1 MRKGR
6 KIRINVKKLTKI
18 SAILIVAVLLI
29 GALTV
34 FPATF
39 SRYVA
44 NGSSE
49 AKVKIAFSLLDVTNL
64 SETIKLDEILPN
76 DQYQEYTFAVRNY
89 DEGGNRIDVNM
100 TYTVTLKTTTNIP
113 ITYELYDN
121 EGHAIATNHELITDS
136 YGTIFN
142 TATTNDYSV
151 TYHEDS
157 NNIFVLKYK
166 LSSSYHG
173 EEYADLADLIEIIVD
188 AEQVV

>member
-29 GALTV
+29 GALAV

-49 AKVKIAFSLLDVTNL
+49 AKVKIAFSLLRVDDL
-64 SETIKLDEILPN
+64 HHTIKLDEILPN

-89 DEGGNRIDVNM
+89 DESGTRIDVNM
-100 TYTVTLKTTTNIP
+100 NYTITLRTTTNIP
-113 ITYELYDN
+113 ITYELYDGD
-121 EGHAIATNHELITDS
+121 GHAVSTTNELVTDD

-142 TATTNDYSV
+142 TAKTTSFHV

-157 NNIFVLKYK
+157 SNVFVLKYK
-166 LSSSYHG
+166 LSSAYHG
-173 EEYADLADLIEIIVD
+173 EEYAELADLIEIIVD
-188 AEQVV
+188 AEQEV

>member
-18 SAILIVAVLLI
+18 SAIMIVAVLLI
-29 GALTV
+29 GALAV

-49 AKVKIAFSLLDVTNL
+49 AKVKIAFSLLRVDDL
-64 SETIKLDEILPN
+64 HHTIKLEEILPN
-76 DQYQEYTFAVRNY
+76 DQYQEYPFAVRNY
-89 DEGGNRIDVNM
+89 DENGNRIDVNM
-100 TYTVTLKTTTNIP
+100 KYTVTLRTTTNIP
-113 ITYELYDN
+113 ISYELYDG
-121 EGHAIATNHELITDS
+121 EGHLISTTNELVTDD

-142 TATTNDYSV
+142 TSKTNTYNV
-151 TYHEDS
+151 TYSANSS
-157 NNIFVLKYK
+157 NVFVLKYK
-166 LSSSYHG
+166 LSSAYHG
-173 EEYADLADLIEIIVD
+173 EEYAELADLIEIIVD

>member
-18 SAILIVAVLLI
+18 SAIMIVAVLLI
-29 GALTV
+29 GALAV

-49 AKVKIAFSLLDVTNL
+49 AKVKIAFSLLDVSNL
-64 SETIKLDEILPN
+64 HETIKLDEILPN
-76 DQYQEYTFAVRNY
+76 DQYQEYTFAVKNY

-121 EGHAIATNHELITDS
+121 AGHAIATNYELITDS

-142 TATTNDYSV
+142 TSTTNEYSV

-166 LSSSYHG
+166 LSSVYSG
-173 EEYADLADLIEIIVD
+173 EDYAELADLIFSQYSSSD
-188 AEQVV
+188 SF